1 MIRQELPLRQ
11 GYGITTTRFVVNY
24 QDLVAL
30 FTAAATPQSMTLQ
43 DAGGNL
49 FSIAQ
54 GGLVTPGIR
63 IKLDT
68 QFTSPAL
75 TALTFTVGQVGDS
88 TNNTFFTSTPFNLLG
103 TVGDNTSILEVALFK
118 AGQDA
123 AFNINITV
131 TGDGTHNLNTV
142 TAGQF
147 HIDIFVAQ
155 FGPINPQ
162 SNPPAILPAP

>member
-1 MIRQELPLRQ
+1 MIRQEIPLKQ
-11 GYGITTTRFVVNY
+11 GYGITCTRFVITFS
-24 QDLVAL
+24 DLVAL
-30 FTAAATPQSMTLQ
+30 AAGAGPLSINLA

-49 FSIAQ
+49 FSVAQ

-68 QFTSPAL
+68 AFTGTNTSL
-75 TALTFTVGQVGDS
+75 TMTVGQVGDS
-88 TNNTFFTSTPFNLLG
+88 TNNTFFTSTPFNLMG
-103 TVGDNTSILEVALFK
+103 TVGDNNSILEVALFK

-123 AFNINITV
+123 AFNINVTF
-131 TGDGTHNLNTV
+131 TGDGTHNLNAA

-147 HIDIFVAQ
+147 HIDVFVAQ
-155 FGPINPQ
+155 FGPINTQ

>member
-11 GYGITTTRFVVNY
+11 GQGITCTRFVITFA
-24 QDLVAL
+24 DLAALVAS
-30 FTAAATPQSMTLQ
+30 TGPQSITLQ

-49 FSIAQ
+49 FQVAQ

-63 IKLDT
+63 AKLDVA
-68 QFTSPAL
+68 FVAPAL
-75 TALTFTVGQVGDS
+75 TALTNTIGQVGDT
-88 TNNTFFTSTPFNLLG
+88 TNNTFFSSTAFNLMG
-103 TVGDNTSILEVALFK
+103 AVGDNTSILEVSLFK

-123 AFNINITV
+123 AFNINVTF

-155 FGPINPQ
+155 FGPINVQ